1 MFKKKVCSKSIFHKY
16 IYLNI
21 KIGYLRFF
29 YKMAFEKIVE
39 APIGHI
45 LFFKVNIRCH
55 GVPNKEA
62 GNI

>member
-1 MFKKKVCSKSIFHKY
+1 
-16 IYLNI
+16 
-21 KIGYLRFF
+21 
-29 YKMAFEKIVE
+29 MAFENIVE

-55 GVPNKEA
+55 RVPNKEA